1 MTTVSTVDVTKYR
14 LLISIVPS
22 ITISSDRVRCACVL
36 CPQTAPPHRHCGLH
50 HHPITVV
57 IPMTT
62 TISITTIS
70 SRAIISITILVS
82 SVSGQ
87 DSEPPAHSA
96 GIPTAPGS
104 SPSASRQHC
113 HADHGSKH
121 VKSMPG
127 PQRWLFLAEV
137 REGASEQDLREGTP
151 CELPS
156 PPAHPLTFMDVAKD
170 VQPWLDSPLDRV
182 EQLHT
187 AHTLHLLGD
196 PV

>member
-1 MTTVSTVDVTKYR
+1 MARTLSHLPTVRVSPR
-14 LLISIVPS
+14 LQGVHLLL
-22 ITISSDRVRCACVL
+22 A
-36 CPQTAPPHRHCGLH
+36 
-50 HHPITVV
+50 
-57 IPMTT
+57 
-62 TISITTIS
+62 
-70 SRAIISITILVS
+70 
-82 SVSGQ
+82 
-87 DSEPPAHSA
+87 
-96 GIPTAPGS
+96 
-104 SPSASRQHC
+104 
-113 HADHGSKH
+113 GSKH